1 MAIVD
6 TVLPAGDTLAGS
18 LVYSVPLKTAGQI
31 LHRGRS
37 WLYEALG
44 AGLLDAVKNGVNTEI
59 TVESIRRY
67 RTNMPRVTIKPAK
80 PHTLESL
87 HKPRQKQ
94 REERAKR
101 RTAHRRAVM
110 GGAK

>member
-1 MAIVD
+1 MAEVD
-6 TVLPAGDTLAGS
+6 ILPAGDTLAGS
-18 LVYSVPLKTAGQI
+18 LIYSVPLKTAGQI

-67 RTNMPRVTIKPAK
+67 QANMPRVTIKAAK
-80 PHTLESL
+80 PHNLESL
-87 HKPRQKQ
+87 HKLHEKQ
-94 REERAKR
+94 HEERAR
-101 RTAHRRAVM
+101 RRAARRRAFS

>member
-1 MAIVD
+1 MGEVD
-6 TVLPAGDTLAGS
+6 IVLPGGNSLAGS
-18 LVYSVPLKTAGQI
+18 LIYSVPLKTAGQI

-67 RTNMPRVTIKPAK
+67 QASMPRVTIKRAK

-87 HKPRQKQ
+87 HKLHEKQ

-101 RTAHRRAVM
+101 RTARRRAVM